1 MFAGAGFHYRVL
13 SGGRHVE
20 LELLDEEGVISHL
33 YLTFDRDDGRLIKL
47 TGEERTRFLED
58 RSQNV

>member
-1 MFAGAGFHYRVL
+1 L

-47 TGEERTRFLED
+47 TGEERRRFLED
-58 RSQNV
+58 GPQNV